1 MKSLRLGGAAV
12 TSSIPSS
19 PDPRSADR
27 AALEGSRAV
36 GRGGGPGLH
45 PPPEDLA
52 SRFLRQAVVASGL
65 EQGLQTAGFLP
76 SSGGLT
82 REMET
87 RPSSVPLRKSEM
99 SLRFL

>member
-1 MKSLRLGGAAV
+1 MKSLRLGGVAV

-19 PDPRSADR
+19 PDLCSAGR
-27 AALEGSRAV
+27 TASEGSRAV
-36 GRGGGPGLH
+36 GRAGGPGLH

-65 EQGLQTAGFLP
+65 EQGPQTAGLLHSP
-76 SSGGLT
+76 GGLT

-87 RPSSVPLRKSEM
+87 RPSSAPLTESEM
-99 SLRFL
+99 SQRFM